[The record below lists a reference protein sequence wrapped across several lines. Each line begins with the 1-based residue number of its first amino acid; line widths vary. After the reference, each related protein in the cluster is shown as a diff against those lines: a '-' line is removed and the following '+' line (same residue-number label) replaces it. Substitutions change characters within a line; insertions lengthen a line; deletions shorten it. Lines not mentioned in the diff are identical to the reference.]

1 MGKQGQTEL
10 NRYQLDKAIKKY
22 HDNMC
27 KYMRMKDEL
36 DSLTVGA
43 STAAYGIEATM
54 PKAVG
59 GNSDPVHAHVQIR
72 ASREVRINKIKNEL
86 IVVQNL
92 IDKVYGDIEQ
102 EVLYWLLEGLPFRW
116 IGAKLN
122 MSHTSVQRIRERI
135 LDMML
140 FHMNPK

>member
-1 MGKQGQTEL
+1 MLKEKTL

-36 DSLTVGA
+36 DSLTTAA
-43 STAAYGIEATM
+43 STAKYGIEATM

-59 GNSDPVHAHVQIR
+59 STSDPVHVLKLRLSLYKIMPA
-72 ASREVRINKIKNEL
+72 INN
-86 IVVQNL
+86 Q
-92 IDKVYGDIEQ
+92 Q
-102 EVLYWLLEGLPFRW
+102 EVLFWLLEGMPFRW

-122 MSHTSVQRIRERI
+122 MSHTSVQRVRDRI
-135 LDMML
+135 LDIML
-140 FHMNPK
+140 K

>member
-1 MGKQGQTEL
+1 MLKERTQL

-36 DSLTVGA
+36 NSLTAVA
-43 STAAYGIEATM
+43 STAKYGIEATM

-59 GNSDPVHAHVQIR
+59 STSDPVHAHVQIR
-72 ASREVRINKIKNEL
+72 ASREVRINKIKDEL
-86 IVVQNL
+86 LMVQNL
-92 IDKVYGDIEQ
+92 TDKVSGDIEQ
-102 EVLYWLLEGLPFRW
+102 EVLFWLLEGMPFRW

-122 MSHTSVQRIRERI
+122 MSHTSVQRVKERI
-135 LDMML
+135 LNMML
-140 FHMNPK
+140 K